1 MSVFR
6 RDLYG
11 NIGYLGQTRDMRK
24 FAVKQNLKSVEE
36 IAIIT
41 DEEVAS
47 LVENYCIENEFRIF
61 YENECITI
69 IDLEN
74 RKEWI
79 FER

>member
-6 RDLYG
+6 RDLYD

-47 LVENYCIENEFRIF
+47 LVENYCIENGLRVF
-61 YENECITI
+61 YESECITI
-69 IDLEN
+69 IDFEN
-74 RKEWI
+74 RKEWN
-79 FER
+79 FMR